1 MTVFTAWKSTQ
12 CDRTTMH
19 CVCMGGVGEIHVV
32 HSTLNPLLQ
41 FSRLGIQ
48 VSFVNVSLHNV
59 YTVSVVGLDG
69 LLGISFFLL
78 LQLF

>member
-1 MTVFTAWKSTQ
+1 
-12 CDRTTMH
+12 MH
-19 CVCMGGVGEIHVV
+19 CAFLGGVGEIHVV
-32 HSTLNPLLQ
+32 HSRLNPLLQ

-69 LLGISFFLL
+69 LLGDSFHIF